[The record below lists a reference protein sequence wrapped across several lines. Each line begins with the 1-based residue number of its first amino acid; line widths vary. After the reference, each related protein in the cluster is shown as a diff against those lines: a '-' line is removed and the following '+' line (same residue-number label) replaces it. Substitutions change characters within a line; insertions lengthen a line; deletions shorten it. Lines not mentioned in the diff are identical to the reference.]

1 MDHLVLS
8 QPQDLEQIAQLFN
21 AYRIFYKQ
29 SSDLN
34 AATQFIQKRLQQQ
47 DSKIFVYKKDN
58 QIFGFT
64 QLYPTYSSIS
74 MKHAW
79 ILNDLYVD
87 EQHRQ
92 KGVAEALMQHAIEF
106 AKHTDAAYIS
116 LETCKTNLKAQ
127 ALYKKLG
134 FVPSTDMLFLSLTL

>member
-1 MDHLVLS
+1 MNYVVLA
-8 QPQDLEQIAQLFN
+8 QPEDLEPVAQLFN

-29 SSDLN
+29 PSDLD
-34 AATQFIQKRLQQQ
+34 AATQFIQNRLHQQ
-47 DSKIFVYKKDN
+47 DSKIFIYKKDN

-92 KGVAEALMQHAIEF
+92 KGIAEALMQHAIEF
-106 AKHTDAAYIS
+106 AQHTKAAYIA

-134 FVPSTDMLFLSLTL
+134 FVASTDMLFLSLTL